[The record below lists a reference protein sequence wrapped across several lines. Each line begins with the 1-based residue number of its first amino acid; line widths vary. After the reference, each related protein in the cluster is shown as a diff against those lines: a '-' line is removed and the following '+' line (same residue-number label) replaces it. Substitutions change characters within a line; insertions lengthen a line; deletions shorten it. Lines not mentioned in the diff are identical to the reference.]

1 MLNTLIQEDTM
12 AEVTSTQAAAIINT
26 SHMTI
31 HRRVDDGTLPGRR
44 QGLDRQIRV
53 EVDDLR
59 RFAAKYGYPF
69 NEEMAR
75 RYSDQ

>member
-1 MLNTLIQEDTM
+1 M
-12 AEVTSTQAAAIINT
+12 AEVTSTQAAAIIHT

-53 EVDDLR
+53 EIDDLR
-59 RFAAKYGYPF
+59 QFAAKFGYRF
-69 NEEMAR
+69 NEELAR
-75 RYSDQ
+75 QYSAQ